1 MGAADPA
8 RAPTMTTPHDTYLLT
23 TFGDSRQFAAWL
35 RAVLPRRPPDLVAS
49 WLRYQPHL
57 TLVVDDL
64 AKRSESELQRRRL
77 RPAGILAQL
86 AMRTLT
92 GCDPPQALAAL
103 RRWGPLLAA
112 VAAEDEHC
120 GSEHLS
126 AFFWY
131 LLHVTETDPR
141 DAQMAIQQHL
151 PHPRGSFM
159 STAEKLR
166 SEGLAQGLAQGQALG
181 LVAGR
186 AATLGRLLT
195 RRFGPLP
202 SEVETRLQAATLAE
216 LDSWTD
222 RILDAGSLREV
233 FRAQ

>member
-1 MGAADPA
+1 MRHGPSALAPSPRVA
-8 RAPTMTTPHDTYLLT
+8 RRAPPE
-23 TFGDSRQFAAWL
+23 
-35 RAVLPRRPPDLVAS
+35 LVAS

-64 AKRSESELQRRRL
+64 AKRSEGELQRRRL

-166 SEGLAQGLAQGQALG
+166 SEGLAQGLAQGQAQGLAQGQALGQAQGLAQGQALG

-202 SEVETRLQAATLAE
+202 SEVETRLQAATLDE

-233 FRAQ
+233 FAAL